1 MVPEIWCATDRR
13 GDDRKSD
20 IWRWVPHLKME
31 CLDKIETMPSVNV
44 STITGTTILA
54 GDTNINVNKP
64 SRQQNRYQELFE
76 NINLVQHI
84 NLPTNKGTKI
94 IDHVTN
100 IPNKILHSNMLL
112 CSLISYHD
120 PWHIIAIISTNKYQ
134 LCYKLII
141 RDMKNLQSSKID

>member
-13 GDDRKSD
+13 ADARKSD

-54 GDTNINVNKP
+54 GDTNINVNEP

-84 NLPTNKGTKI
+84 NLPTNKGT
-94 IDHVTN
+94 
-100 IPNKILHSNMLL
+100 
-112 CSLISYHD
+112 
-120 PWHIIAIISTNKYQ
+120 
-134 LCYKLII
+134 
-141 RDMKNLQSSKID
+141 